1 MDRVEGG
8 GPMRDTQE
16 GGTHYREMGLQPW
29 DVVDTWPLEQRIG
42 FYRGNALKY
51 LMRMGT
57 KDDEGLEIRK
67 ARHVLT
73 KLIAVLEEEV
83 MSDVDDV

>member
-8 GPMRDTQE
+8 GYVRDKQE
-16 GGTHYREMGLQPW
+16 GGTHYTGLGLQPW
-29 DVVDTWPLEQRIG
+29 DVVDTWPMEQRIG

-51 LMRMGT
+51 LMRMGS

-73 KLIAVLEEEV
+73 KLIAVLEERALCDA
-83 MSDVDDV
+83 SDV

>member
-1 MDRVEGG
+1 
-8 GPMRDTQE
+8 MRDKQE

-73 KLIAVLEEEV
+73 KLIAVLEEGA